1 MKRAS
6 RNVLPV
12 PKRTS
17 RKKRKTESHV
27 LMFRSL
33 KKQLFGHPQ
42 KKSLDL
48 LDQWIL
54 KKRMMSLFF

>member
-1 MKRAS
+1 MKRAL
-6 RNVLPV
+6 RNALAV
-12 PKRTS
+12 PKKTS
-17 RKKRKTESHV
+17 RKKKTTESHV

-33 KKQLFGHPQ
+33 KKHLFGHPQ

>member
-6 RNVLPV
+6 RNGLAV
-12 PKRTS
+12 PKKTTL
-17 RKKRKTESHV
+17 KKKKTESHV

-54 KKRMMSLFF
+54 KKRMKSLFF